1 MFKKTI
7 IFLLCMYSLIL
18 SNLYAIENKILFKIN
33 NEIITTI
40 DIFNEIKYL
49 KLINSNLQNLSEKNL
64 YEIAK
69 NSLIRENIKKIELLK
84 NNISLTFEESIVDKI
99 KKNFANQLKIN
110 SIEELEILLKNLEL
124 NKNDITEKLIIENVW
139 NSFIVKKFIK
149 EVKIDEE
156 KIKNE
161 ISKKNYQ
168 NEYDLSEI
176 VFELENNENI
186 NTKYNLIK
194 NRIKENSFEDVA
206 SLISISE
213 TSKTGGKLGWI
224 KESSLNKKIKNELDT
239 IKPEDIT
246 KPLVIPGGILILKIN
261 KIRKIEKEINKKKEI
276 QSIIR
281 EKTNEQL
288 NQFSILYFNKIK
300 KDVLINEL

>member
-49 KLINSNLQNLSEKNL
+49 KLINSNLQNLSKKNL

-84 NNISLTFEESIVDKI
+84 NNISLTFEESTIDKI

-110 SIEELEILLKNLEL
+110 SIEELEILLEKLEL
-124 NKNDITEKLIIENVW
+124 NRNDITEKLIIENVW

-156 KIKNE
+156 KIKKE
-161 ISKKNYQ
+161 VGKKNYQ

-194 NRIKENSFEDVA
+194 NNIKENSFEDVA

-239 IKPEDIT
+239 IKPKDIT

>member
-1 MFKKTI
+1 
-7 IFLLCMYSLIL
+7 
-18 SNLYAIENKILFKIN
+18 
-33 NEIITTI
+33 
-40 DIFNEIKYL
+40 
-49 KLINSNLQNLSEKNL
+49 L

-84 NNISLTFEESIVDKI
+84 NNISLTFEESTIDKI

-110 SIEELEILLKNLEL
+110 SIEELEILLEKLEL
-124 NKNDITEKLIIENVW
+124 NRNDITEKLIIENVW
-139 NSFIVKKFIK
+139 NSFIIKKFIN

-156 KIKNE
+156 KIKKE
-161 ISKKNYQ
+161 VGKKNYQ

-194 NRIKENSFEDVA
+194 NNIKENSFEDVA

-224 KESSLNKKIKNELDT
+224 KESSLNKKIKNELNN
-239 IKPEDIT
+239 IKPNEIT

-261 KIRKIEKEINKKKEI
+261 KIRKIEKAINENKEI

>member
-1 MFKKTI
+1 MR
-7 IFLLCMYSLIL
+7 L
-18 SNLYAIENKILFKIN
+18 
-33 NEIITTI
+33 
-40 DIFNEIKYL
+40 
-49 KLINSNLQNLSEKNL
+49 
-64 YEIAK
+64 
-69 NSLIRENIKKIELLK
+69 
-84 NNISLTFEESIVDKI
+84 V
-99 KKNFANQLKIN
+99 
-110 SIEELEILLKNLEL
+110 
-124 NKNDITEKLIIENVW
+124 
-139 NSFIVKKFIK
+139 
-149 EVKIDEE
+149 
-156 KIKNE
+156 
-161 ISKKNYQ
+161 KKNYQ

-239 IKPEDIT
+239 IKPKDIT

-276 QSIIR
+276 QLIIR